1 MPMRDAVTDNIVEF
15 DNLRHN
21 ASDSTDQRA
30 LALQDV
36 SLTVGDTTLIED
48 ASLSLSGNGI
58 TMIMGPNGA
67 GKSMLL
73 KLAHGLIAPTKGTV
87 TWGGEPLNDAGRR
100 TQAMVFQKP
109 VLLRRSVVANVDFV
123 LKARGIRDAA
133 RRNDLLDHVGLLDH
147 ARQPARLLS
156 GGEQQRLA
164 LARALALK
172 PKVMLLDEPTASLDP
187 ASVLKIESI
196 VQEAHTAGTKIIFI
210 THDPGQAGRLADDIV
225 FVHRGRVHEHGPA
238 DLFLSRPDTQEAR
251 DFLQGRIVV

>member
-1 MPMRDAVTDNIVEF
+1 MHMRDAVDHILAF
-15 DNLRHN
+15 DAPGTPAARG
-21 ASDSTDQRA
+21 DDPRA
-30 LALQDV
+30 LALRDV
-36 SLTVGDTTLIED
+36 SLNVGDKALVRGANLTLGGD
-48 ASLSLSGNGI
+48 GI

-67 GKSMLL
+67 GKSLLL
-73 KLAHGLIAPTKGTV
+73 KLAHGLTPATAGQV
-87 TWGGEPLNDAGRR
+87 LWGEQPLDDTARR
-100 TQAMVFQKP
+100 AQAMVFQKP
-109 VLLRRSVVANVDFV
+109 VVLRRSVAANVDFV

-133 RRNDLLDHVGLLDH
+133 RRDALLDHVGLLGH

-187 ASVLKIESI
+187 ASVLKIEEI
-196 VQEAHTAGTKIIFI
+196 VQEAHSAGTKIIFV

-238 DLFLSRPDTQEAR
+238 DMFLSRPETPEAR